1 MSITIEEARELVKQQ
16 QISHRLIAGFY
27 QNILKEFEKLANSCG
42 YTFRNW
48 WPSLTDRPCRN
59 STNPSSKWIWD
70 FLPLYA
76 STFEY
81 VMENEPEQAQLGN
94 CVIVFNLRCDE
105 GFSKACQRTG
115 YVDPVDLNSEQG
127 SIEIR
132 VFRCF
137 ESPFKGY
144 CYELYQNCGWPEQSA
159 DEWQDVG
166 CAEMKAHYKRYPLEE
181 FIAKKDEVLAYFQKL
196 IKSDYKVAKTQE
208 QCSEP

>member
-27 QNILKEFEKLANSCG
+27 QNILKEFEDLAQLCG
-42 YTFRNW
+42 YTFKSW
-48 WPSLTDRPCRN
+48 EPSYTDWPGRGR
-59 STNPSSKWIWD
+59 TNPSSKWIWD

-81 VMENEPEQAQLGN
+81 VMENEPEQAQPGN
-94 CVIVFNLRCDE
+94 CVIVFSLRCDE

-132 VFRCF
+132 VFRC
-137 ESPFKGY
+137 SKSSSKG

-166 CAEMKAHYKRYPLEE
+166 CAEMEAHYKQYPLEE
-181 FIAKKDEVLAYFQKL
+181 FIAKKDEVQAYLQEL
-196 IKSDYKVAKTQE
+196 IKSDYEVAKTQE
-208 QCSEP
+208 QCLEP